1 MLLKRTLSSQVID
14 YLLNLMKTG
23 QVGPG
28 EKLPT
33 EKTLTALLGV
43 SRTCVREAFKS
54 LESLDL
60 ISVRP
65 KIGAVVKEPSPSA
78 MFRAEHLSPTAH
90 RQHTDL
96 LIEFRKILEVGLAS
110 LASAKADG
118 ADLAAMQSAID
129 EHQRAIAMHQP
140 AYQADIDF
148 HLAIAD
154 ASKNPFAIMVFRS
167 ILEPLTHQR
176 MRTNQIPN
184 AAEDGLRDHRKILAA
199 IKDRSDD
206 RARSAM
212 LEHMATAEYYWN
224 LAKAQAENEALLRAG
239 DAPLPREASS

>member
-1 MLLKRTLSSQVID
+1 MLLKRTISSQVVD
-14 YLLNLMKTG
+14 YLLDLMKSE
-23 QVGPG
+23 QVKPG

-33 EKTLTALLGV
+33 EKVLTERLGV
-43 SRTCVREAFKS
+43 SRTCVREAFKA

-60 ISVRP
+60 ITIRP

-78 MFRAEHLSPTAH
+78 MFRAEHLSPAAH
-90 RQHTDL
+90 RQQTDL

-110 LASAKADG
+110 LASDKAD
-118 ADLAAMQSAID
+118 AEDLSAMQTAID
-129 EHQRAIAMHQP
+129 EHQRAIALNQP

-148 HLAIAD
+148 HLAIAA

-184 AAEDGLRDHRKILAA
+184 AAEAGLRDHRKILSA
-199 IKDRSDD
+199 IKERSAN
-206 RARSAM
+206 RARDAM
-212 LEHMATAEYYWN
+212 LEHMDTAEHYWT
-224 LAKAQAENEALLRAG
+224 LAKAQAKKEAAHAV
-239 DAPLPREASS
+239 DQTVVQNA